1 MSQKTI
7 PGKNCKI
14 KTLDNCC
21 GTIKPILYYS
31 QLIHL
36 KIKMYKQFLKISFF
50 IILLF
55 LPSLST
61 AAYTDSDRDLI
72 IQKQMN
78 CMKKQIASTGEI
90 VWEDICSADNVPD
103 MAINNASS
111 SWPEETP
118 SGATE
123 REYYAM
129 DLEEEEKTEFAF
141 SEEYARENTI
151 GIKAQKHQL
160 EMAWEFFRFRYEEPD
175 VMKDSGLMRGVYGLY
190 TYRPGK
196 EDLFCMKAINLY
208 RIEGRHGWGQVDY
221 EAVNAATLD
230 DIDDWAVELRGIL
243 GKEYIDG
250 SYNLGITIFS
260 GFGYRYL
267 NDNTSGRTSTVGST
281 TYYGY
286 QRESNYYYLPLG
298 IEFSGQPNDGWSFML
313 HGEYD
318 WLIYGL
324 QKSHLSDGNRFISTK
339 NSDIENPQH
348 QGYGLRGSLKITKAL
363 DKASFTFEPFVRYW
377 NIADSEVVRAFVD
390 GAYGN
395 YIEPENNTVE
405 AGLKL
410 GVQF

>member
-1 MSQKTI
+1 
-7 PGKNCKI
+7 
-14 KTLDNCC
+14 
-21 GTIKPILYYS
+21 
-31 QLIHL
+31 
-36 KIKMYKQFLKISFF
+36 MYKQFLKIPLF
-50 IILLF
+50 IVLLF

-61 AAYTDSDRDLI
+61 AAYTGSDRDLI

-78 CMKKQIASTGEI
+78 CMKKHISPNGEA
-90 VWEDICSADNVPD
+90 VWENICGGDSIAEEQQWETAEGKDVP
-103 MAINNASS
+103 SPS
-111 SWPEETP
+111 QPEETA
-118 SGATE
+118 SDLGRE
-123 REYYAM
+123 EYYAM
-129 DLEEEEKTEFAF
+129 DLEEEEKTKFAF

-160 EMAWEFFRFRYEEPD
+160 EIGWELFRFRYEEPD

-196 EDLFCMKAINLY
+196 EDLLCMKAINLY

-230 DIDDWAVELRGIL
+230 NIDDWAVELRGIL

-324 QKSHLSDGNRFISTK
+324 QKSHLSDGNQFISTK